1 MKKRFPRALL
11 AAWCLGI
18 GLSLSA
24 CSIESGEGLASLPR
38 LPGEYLAL
46 QQKVDAI
53 LDKGYVPAVAE
64 SGANRQAMQLQ
75 DIDGDGQNE
84 IVSFYRSAT
93 SGEYA
98 VYIHKRQGDDYVE
111 LGSARGYGK
120 YLREVSYPRL
130 QSGGARAMALSWG
143 TEENATAGM
152 TVHTLGPEGLTEVL
166 AAGYSSSYI
175 TDMDGDGADEIGLI
189 SFDKTGG
196 SMQLTLYG
204 FVDGQ
209 CQELDQAP
217 LSLDAKSVAKISRGA
232 LQGKAAASLYIDSL
246 SANGGYVTDVMEL
259 RDGSLI
265 NVTLGGGSLRSASAW
280 RPVNIACQDI
290 DKDGTPE
297 IPLADLLPGY
307 ADPNAA
313 DSCWK
318 LRWTR
323 FSDGAPQSV
332 AIETYHALADSWYMR
347 WPEQWGERVSVVRKN
362 EAGVVKTAFLV
373 PNEEAPLEEYLTPGE
388 ENVLLNIWIFTG
400 DNRQDHFN
408 ASGMKWLRTAD
419 NAIYAYSLPAN
430 CYPELTL
437 TDEQAVDY
445 FNAVATEWASEVYS

>member
-1 MKKRFPRALL
+1 MKKKFAKALL
-11 AAWCLGI
+11 AAWCLGA
-18 GLSLSA
+18 GLLLSA
-24 CSIESGEGLASLPR
+24 CSIESGDGLASLPR

-130 QSGGARAMALSWG
+130 QSGGARALALSWG

-152 TVHTLGPEGLTEVL
+152 TVHTLGPGGLTEAL

-175 TDMDGDGADEIGLI
+175 TDINGDGADEIGLI
-189 SFDKTGG
+189 SFDRAGG
-196 SMQLTLYG
+196 SMVLTLYG
-204 FVDGQ
+204 FVGLQ
-209 CQELDQAP
+209 CQELDLAP
-217 LSLDAKSVAKISRGA
+217 LSLDAKSVVKISRGA
-232 LQGKAAASLYIDSL
+232 SPGRAAASLYIDSI
-246 SANGGYVTDVMEL
+246 SANGGYVTDIMEL
-259 RDGSLI
+259 RSGSLV
-265 NVTLGGGSLRSASAW
+265 NAALGGGSLRSAATW
-280 RPVNIACQDI
+280 RPVNIVCQDI
-290 DKDGTPE
+290 DKDGIPE

-318 LRWTR
+318 LRWIK
-323 FSDGAPQSV
+323 FSGGAPQSV
-332 AIETYHALADSWYMR
+332 AMETYHALADSWYMR
-347 WPEQWGERVSVVRKN
+347 WPDQWGQSVSALRKN

-373 PNEEAPLEEYLTPGE
+373 PNEEAPPEGYLTPGE
-388 ENVLLNIWIFTG
+388 ENVLLNVWIFTG

-408 ASGMKWLRTAD
+408 ASGMKWLRTVD

-430 CYPELTL
+430 CYPELAL
-437 TDEQAVDY
+437 TDEQAVNY

>member
-1 MKKRFPRALL
+1 MKKRFPRGLL
-11 AAWCLGI
+11 AAWCLGA
-18 GLSLSA
+18 SLLFSA
-24 CSIESGEGLASLPR
+24 CSVESGEGLASLPR

-53 LDKGYVPAVAE
+53 LEKGYVPAVAE

-75 DIDGDGQNE
+75 DLDGDGQNE

-111 LGSARGYGK
+111 LGSARGYGR
-120 YLREVSYPRL
+120 YLREVSYPRCEK
-130 QSGGARAMALSWG
+130 GGARAVALSWG

-152 TVHTLGPEGLTEVL
+152 TVHILGPEGLTEAL
-166 AAGYSSSYI
+166 AVGYSSSYI
-175 TDMDGDGADEIGLI
+175 TDLDGDGVDEIGLI

-196 SMQLTLYG
+196 SMLMTLYG
-204 FVDGQ
+204 FAEGQ
-209 CQELDQAP
+209 CQEIDQAP
-217 LSLDAKSVAKISRGA
+217 LSLDAKSVAKISRGVSPSRA
-232 LQGKAAASLYIDSL
+232 SSSLYIDSL

-259 RDGSLI
+259 RSGSLI
-265 NVTLGGGSLRSASAW
+265 NAALGGGSLRSAATW

-307 ADPNAA
+307 ADPNDP

-318 LRWTR
+318 LRWTK
-323 FSDGAPQSV
+323 FSDGAPHSV
-332 AIETYHALADSWYMR
+332 AMETYHASADSWYMR
-347 WPEQWGERVSVVRKN
+347 WPDQWGERVSVVRKN
-362 EAGVVKTAFLV
+362 EAGVSKTAFLV
-373 PNEEAPLEEYLTPGE
+373 PDEEAAPEEYLTPKTD
-388 ENVLLNIWIFTG
+388 NVLLNIWIFTG
-400 DNRQDHFN
+400 DNRQDHFS

-430 CYPELTL
+430 RYPELTL
-437 TDEQAVDY
+437 TDEQAVNY